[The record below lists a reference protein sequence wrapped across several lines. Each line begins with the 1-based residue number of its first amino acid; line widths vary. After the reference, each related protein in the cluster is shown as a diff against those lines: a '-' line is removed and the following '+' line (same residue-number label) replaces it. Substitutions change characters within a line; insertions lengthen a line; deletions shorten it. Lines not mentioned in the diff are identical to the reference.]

1 MLVHC
6 TAGKDRTGVVCALIL
21 ALAGVED
28 RLVAEEYALTAVGL
42 EPFKDAIRQR
52 LEKTPV
58 FVKGDESARVGMENL
73 LSSTYV
79 LISLGGRVFFF
90 VSLTDGTNKQR

>member
-1 MLVHC
+1 MHLLTRPGDPLLVHC

-42 EPFKDAIRQR
+42 VPFMDEIRKR
-52 LEKTPV
+52 LEGMPM
-58 FVKGDESARVGMENL
+58 FCKGDESARVGMKNL

-79 LISLGGRVFFF
+79 C
-90 VSLTDGTNKQR
+90 